1 MVLGDVVVWRL
12 FYLAAKPSSV
22 GVDVDGLSYP
32 LHRPTTNGCQTIA
45 VKLLVRCCS
54 LLLGCQA
61 PLEGVTAPAGPHT
74 IAVKLGT
81 KAPG

>member
-32 LHRPTTNGCQTIA
+32 LHRPTTNGCQTRVHNSLYDA
-45 VKLLVRCCS
+45 ALFYLVAKLLLRES
-54 LLLGCQA
+54 LPQQA
-61 PLEGVTAPAGPHT
+61 RIL
-74 IAVKLGT
+74 
-81 KAPG
+81 